1 MAPRANWKGLAKPIV
16 TQKTGEFE
24 PDKFEDHY
32 EAALAE
38 LINAKRNGKAITSKP
53 RPKGSGTTV
62 AVAIRQVPPRRAA
75 CSMTCRW

>member
-38 LINAKRNGKAITSKP
+38 PINAKRNGK
-53 RPKGSGTTV
+53 TV
-62 AVAIRQVPPRRAA
+62 GDQLRISWAA
-75 CSMTCRW
+75 CAVMWGTWITVSSMR